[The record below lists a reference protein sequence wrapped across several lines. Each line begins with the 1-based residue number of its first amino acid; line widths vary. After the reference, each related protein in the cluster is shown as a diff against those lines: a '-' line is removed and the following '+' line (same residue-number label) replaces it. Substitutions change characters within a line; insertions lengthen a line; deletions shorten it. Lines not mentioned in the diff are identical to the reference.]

1 MDENS
6 NISWKI
12 LNTYFNDNPNFLINH
27 HLQSYN
33 DFFDKGIN
41 QLLKE
46 KNPIHFFKNQEK
58 ITMDHETKYVDELDK
73 SDDPKAITY
82 EEMKEI
88 YPNKQEEEYDRI
100 WMNCRN
106 KGYTKTTTINE
117 YRYQARMY
125 IGGKNGDKLYYGKPI
140 IYNSDKN
147 DRFMYPNEARLK
159 NFTYAFTIHYD
170 VDIEYKLYIPLDDGS
185 DKYKIETFQDS
196 IEKLYLGKFPIMLKS
211 NLCILNNLSP
221 EITKNMGEDPNDTGG
236 YFIIDGKEK
245 AIVSQEKFA
254 DNTLYVQKDPND
266 LVSCSVKLKSVSEDA
281 SKPVRNLLVK
291 LIKESP
297 SVTNGQIVVSIPN
310 VRKDIPLFIV
320 MRALGIISDKE
331 IIKFCLL
338 DIDKYENYLDYF
350 RPSVHD
356 AGYIFTQEAAI
367 KYIATFTKGKTAS
380 HVMQILMNYFL
391 PHVGELNFKRKAY
404 FLGYMTKR
412 LLMVHCEQA
421 KPTNRDSYVY
431 KRIEIAGTLIY
442 DLFKEYYTL
451 QQNDIFL
458 ETDKEYFYSV
468 RKNAN
473 SYQNYDFLNIISNN
487 KSKIFKN
494 RVVENGFKR
503 AFKGDWGAEAHTK
516 KVGALQDLTRLSH
529 FATIAQLRKSN
540 TPIGADG
547 AKIVGPRH
555 INSTQWGIFCP
566 IHSPD
571 GGNVGLHK
579 HLSILTHITK
589 KVSGYPF
596 IEYLRN
602 EEYDFK
608 LLEECTPRYINDTT
622 KIFING
628 AWIGI
633 TSKPIQFK
641 NLFILHR
648 RNGLFNIYTSLYWN
662 IELNEIHIQTDA
674 GRPCHPLLYL
684 NKNKISYEN
693 ENTLKKIET
702 GKLTWEECLL
712 GSCSS
717 SVDRDIENTKI
728 LNKDVLTGNLQNNQ
742 AIIEYLDT
750 QEMQGV
756 MLASSLDNKDTYIKN
771 KVTHK
776 EIDPSVILSVM
787 ANQVIFPSTNPY
799 PRNAFSCGQ
808 SKQAV
813 SMFHTNFN
821 NRMDKSSILLNY
833 GQDPIVRS
841 RYYKHVTKNQ
851 HPYGTNAIV
860 AIACYSGY
868 NVEDA
873 IIINRAS
880 LDRGLFR
887 TTYYNTYES
896 TEEVNTVG
904 NIQIKSEFINIENN
918 NVIGL
923 KPGYDYSQLQE
934 NGLIKENS
942 VVDEKTV
949 LIGKGIDDAGEYYS
963 DDSVTPKKGQLG
975 YVDKS
980 FMTETEN
987 GMRISKVRI
996 RNDRIPMIGDKF
1008 CSRAGQKGTIGIVLD
1023 EVDMPHTAEGLRP
1036 DIIVNPHALP
1046 SRMTIGHLVE
1056 TLIGKA
1062 CVLTGSLGDC
1072 TAFLNKGP
1080 KEKVFG
1086 EILAKNNFSS
1096 TGNEILYNGMTG
1108 EQLETDIYF
1117 GPTYYLRLK
1126 HMVKDKINYRGKG
1139 PRTILTRQTVQG
1151 RANDGGLRIGEMDR
1165 DAILSHGMKS
1175 FITESMMER
1184 GDKYFMAICNNTGTI
1199 AVYNENK
1206 NIFLSPMVDG
1216 PLKFNDTVEGGLNI
1230 IPISKHGREFSIIRV
1245 PYAFKLLY
1253 QELLTM
1259 NVQMRIITAENV
1271 DELTTLKKSD
1281 NILKLANLSSFLE
1294 VAKRTKNKLNNQ
1306 EDDSFNTPNEDVKLE
1321 QSEQQLQQQG
1331 QQEQQQQEQQEQQD
1345 NVANIEFN
1353 INDIVLI
1360 TDESMQPDDQW
1371 KITGIDGDD
1380 VIIENIKDGEVK
1392 FKTKSQ
1398 LEKPYKPDE
1407 WWPETPPIGPE
1418 TPPMGPG
1425 TPPMGPGTP
1434 PMGPGTP
1441 PIGPGTPPI
1450 GPGTPPS
1457 SVGVPSTTSSR
1468 DAARAEML
1476 RIMNQVVT
1484 PPTKQEPGSKL
1495 ETPPSGPL
1503 TPDYDPVTG
1512 EMLQKTSVIPQSPL
1526 IQPGSTIIPPG
1537 YSVVTSPVFKP
1548 DSSSEGSIQ
1557 RESGEIKEESDETS
1571 GRTKIEDKENEGLE
1585 ILTIKKKDPDD
1596 KDEKDE

>member
-1 MDENS
+1 
-6 NISWKI
+6 
-12 LNTYFNDNPNFLINH
+12 
-27 HLQSYN
+27 
-33 DFFDKGIN
+33 
-41 QLLKE
+41 
-46 KNPIHFFKNQEK
+46 
-58 ITMDHETKYVDELDK
+58 
-73 SDDPKAITY
+73 
-82 EEMKEI
+82 
-88 YPNKQEEEYDRI
+88 
-100 WMNCRN
+100 
-106 KGYTKTTTINE
+106 
-117 YRYQARMY
+117 
-125 IGGKNGDKLYYGKPI
+125 
-140 IYNSDKN
+140 
-147 DRFMYPNEARLK
+147 
-159 NFTYAFTIHYD
+159 
-170 VDIEYKLYIPLDDGS
+170 
-185 DKYKIETFQDS
+185 
-196 IEKLYLGKFPIMLKS
+196 
-211 NLCILNNLSP
+211 
-221 EITKNMGEDPNDTGG
+221 
-236 YFIIDGKEK
+236 
-245 AIVSQEKFA
+245 
-254 DNTLYVQKDPND
+254 
-266 LVSCSVKLKSVSEDA
+266 
-281 SKPVRNLLVK
+281 
-291 LIKESP
+291 
-297 SVTNGQIVVSIPN
+297 
-310 VRKDIPLFIV
+310 
-320 MRALGIISDKE
+320 
-331 IIKFCLL
+331 
-338 DIDKYENYLDYF
+338 
-350 RPSVHD
+350 
-356 AGYIFTQEAAI
+356 
-367 KYIATFTKGKTAS
+367 
-380 HVMQILMNYFL
+380 
-391 PHVGELNFKRKAY
+391 
-404 FLGYMTKR
+404 
-412 LLMVHCEQA
+412 
-421 KPTNRDSYVY
+421 
-431 KRIEIAGTLIY
+431 
-442 DLFKEYYTL
+442 
-451 QQNDIFL
+451 
-458 ETDKEYFYSV
+458 
-468 RKNAN
+468 
-473 SYQNYDFLNIISNN
+473 
-487 KSKIFKN
+487 
-494 RVVENGFKR
+494 
-503 AFKGDWGAEAHTK
+503 
-516 KVGALQDLTRLSH
+516 
-529 FATIAQLRKSN
+529 
-540 TPIGADG
+540 
-547 AKIVGPRH
+547 
-555 INSTQWGIFCP
+555 
-566 IHSPD
+566 
-571 GGNVGLHK
+571 
-579 HLSILTHITK
+579 
-589 KVSGYPF
+589 
-596 IEYLRN
+596 
-602 EEYDFK
+602 
-608 LLEECTPRYINDTT
+608 
-622 KIFING
+622 
-628 AWIGI
+628 
-633 TSKPIQFK
+633 
-641 NLFILHR
+641 
-648 RNGLFNIYTSLYWN
+648 
-662 IELNEIHIQTDA
+662 
-674 GRPCHPLLYL
+674 
-684 NKNKISYEN
+684 
-693 ENTLKKIET
+693 
-702 GKLTWEECLL
+702 
-712 GSCSS
+712 
-717 SVDRDIENTKI
+717 
-728 LNKDVLTGNLQNNQ
+728 
-742 AIIEYLDT
+742 
-750 QEMQGV
+750 
-756 MLASSLDNKDTYIKN
+756 
-771 KVTHK
+771 
-776 EIDPSVILSVM
+776 
-787 ANQVIFPSTNPY
+787 
-799 PRNAFSCGQ
+799 
-808 SKQAV
+808 AV

>member
-1 MDENS
+1 MGEYVKTS
-6 NISWKI
+6 WNILDI
-12 LNTYFNDNPNFLINH
+12 FFRDNPSFLVNH

-33 DFFDKGIN
+33 DFFDKGIT

-46 KNPIHFFKNQEK
+46 KNPIHFFKKQEK
-58 ITMDHETKYVDELDK
+58 MTIDHETKYIDELDK
-73 SDDPKAITY
+73 SGFMKAITF

-88 YPNKQEEEYDRI
+88 YPNKEDEEYIKI
-100 WMNCRN
+100 WNNSTN
-106 KGYTKTTTINE
+106 KGDIKTVTINE
-117 YRYQARMY
+117 YRYQARIH
-125 IGGKNGDKLYYGKPI
+125 IGGKNGKKIYYGKPI
-140 IYNSDKN
+140 IYNIDEN

-170 VDIEYKLYIPLDDGS
+170 VDIEYTLYIPLDDGS
-185 DKYKIETFQDS
+185 GKYKIETFNES
-196 IEKLYLGKFPIMLKS
+196 IEKVYMGKFPIMIKS
-211 NLCILNNLSP
+211 NLCILNKLSP
-221 EITKNMGEDPNDTGG
+221 EITKNMGEDPSDLGG

-245 AIVSQEKFA
+245 VIVSQEKFA
-254 DNTLYVQKDPND
+254 DNTLYIQKDPND
-266 LVSCSVKLKSVSEDA
+266 LVDCSVKIKSVSEDA

-297 SVTNGQIVVSIPN
+297 SQTNGQIVVSIPN

-320 MRALGIISDKE
+320 MRALGVVSDKD
-331 IIKFCLL
+331 IIKYCVL
-338 DIDKYENYLDYF
+338 DIENNENYLHLL
-350 RPSVHD
+350 RPSIHD
-356 AGYIFTQEAAI
+356 AGHIFTQEAAI
-367 KYIATFTKGKTAS
+367 KFIATFTKGKTTS

-391 PHVGELNFKRKAY
+391 PHIGELNFKQKAY

-412 LLMVHCEQA
+412 LLMVNTGEA

-458 ETDKEYFYSV
+458 QTDTEYFYAYKKSE
-468 RKNAN
+468 N
-473 SYQNYDFLNIISNN
+473 SYQNYDFLNIISSNQ
-487 KSKIFKN
+487 SKIFKN
-494 RVVENGFKR
+494 RIVENGFKK
-503 AFKGDWGAEAHTK
+503 AFKGNWGSAAHTK
-516 KVGALQDLTRLSH
+516 KIGALQDFTRLSF
-529 FATIAQLRKSN
+529 FASVAQLRKTN

-547 AKIVGPRH
+547 AKVVGPRH

-566 IHSPD
+566 LHSPD

-596 IEYLRN
+596 IEYIRN
-602 EEYDFK
+602 EKYDFK
-608 LLEECTPRYINDTT
+608 LLEECTPRYVNTT
-622 KIFING
+622 CKIFING
-628 AWIGI
+628 AWIGV
-633 TSKPIQFK
+633 TAEPIEFK
-641 NLFILHR
+641 KLFILHR

-674 GRPCHPLLYL
+674 GRPCHPLCYL
-684 NKNKISYEN
+684 MGNDISFEN
-693 ENTLKKIET
+693 DNIIKKIKD
-702 GKLTWEECLL
+702 GKLTWNECLM
-712 GSCSS
+712 GSCTS
-717 SVDRDIENTKI
+717 SVDKTIDNTDI
-728 LNKDVLTGNLQNNQ
+728 LNKSTLTGDLNTNQ
-742 AIIEYLDT
+742 AVIEYLDT

-776 EIDPSVILSVM
+776 ELDPSVILSVM

-821 NRMDKSSILLNY
+821 NRMDKSAILLNY

-873 IIINRAS
+873 IIINKAS

-887 TTYYNTYES
+887 TTYYNTYEA
-896 TEEVNTVG
+896 TEEINTVG
-904 NIQIKSEFINIENN
+904 NLDIKSEFLNIENN

-923 KPGYDYSQLQE
+923 KPGADYSKLEE

-949 LIGKGIDDAGEYYS
+949 LIGKAVNDIGETYT

-987 GMRISKVRI
+987 GMRVSKVRI
-996 RNDRIPMIGDKF
+996 RHDRTPAIGDKF

-1023 EVDMPHTAEGLRP
+1023 EIDMPHTAEGLRP

-1056 TLIGKA
+1056 TLVGKA
-1062 CVLTGSLGDC
+1062 CVFTGGLGDC

-1086 EILAKNNFSS
+1086 EILTKNNFSS

-1139 PRTILTRQTVQG
+1139 PRTALTRQTVQG
-1151 RANDGGLRIGEMDR
+1151 RSNDGGLRVGEMDR
-1165 DAILSHGMKS
+1165 DAILSHGMTS
-1175 FITESMMER
+1175 FIYESMMER
-1184 GDKYFMAICNNTGTI
+1184 GDKYYMAICNNTGTL

-1206 NIFLSPMVDG
+1206 NIFLSPMLDG

-1230 IPISKHGREFSIIRV
+1230 IPISKHGREFSIIKV
-1245 PYAFKLLY
+1245 PYCFKLLY

-1259 NVQMRIITAENV
+1259 NVQMRIITADNV

-1281 NILKLANLSSFLE
+1281 NILKLTNLSSFLNI
-1294 VAKRTKNKLNNQ
+1294 AKTTNRKLNKQ
-1306 EDDSFNTPNEDVKLE
+1306 SATFDIPDEKEPSLPKQPEQPEEFKQVTGEEVK
-1321 QSEQQLQQQG
+1321 QSTGE
-1331 QQEQQQQEQQEQQD
+1331 EVKSSD
-1345 NVANIEFN
+1345 EFKV
-1353 INDIVLI
+1353 NDIVLI
-1360 TDESMQPDDQW
+1360 KDEPLNPDDEW
-1371 KITGIDGDD
+1371 KIAGIDDDD
-1380 VIIENIKDGEVK
+1380 VIIQNSRDSEVK
-1392 FKTKSQ
+1392 FKTKEQ
-1398 LEKPYKPDE
+1398 LEKVYK
-1407 WWPETPPIGPE
+1407 PETPPIGAE
-1418 TPPMGPG
+1418 TPPFGPQSPDYNPDISQISPK
-1425 TPPMGPGTP
+1425 TSDYVPQSPDYVPQSPDYAPQSPDYVPQSPGYVP
-1434 PMGPGTP
+1434 QSPDYAPQSPDYAPQSPDYAPQSPQIAPQTP
-1441 PIGPGTPPI
+1441 PIG
-1450 GPGTPPS
+1450 
-1457 SVGVPSTTSSR
+1457 
-1468 DAARAEML
+1468 
-1476 RIMNQVVT
+1476 
-1484 PPTKQEPGSKL
+1484 
-1495 ETPPSGPL
+1495 
-1503 TPDYDPVTG
+1503 
-1512 EMLQKTSVIPQSPL
+1512 PQSPL

-1537 YSVVTSPVFKP
+1537 YSVVSSPIYKPEISPSGVEIDIKKDDEKTSERVKVEDKEP
-1548 DSSSEGSIQ
+1548 EGISILKIDKKG
-1557 RESGEIKEESDETS
+1557 SEESDE
-1571 GRTKIEDKENEGLE
+1571 D
-1585 ILTIKKKDPDD
+1585 
-1596 KDEKDE
+1596 